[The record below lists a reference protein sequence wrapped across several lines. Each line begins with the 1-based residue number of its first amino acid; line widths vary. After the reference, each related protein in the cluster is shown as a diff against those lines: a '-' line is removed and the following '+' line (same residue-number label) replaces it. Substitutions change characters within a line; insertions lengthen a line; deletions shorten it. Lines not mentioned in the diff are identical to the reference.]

1 MNSPFIL
8 NLMFHQSMINNKIS
22 MCKSISNIE
31 SKEAESNDKDN
42 IIYPHINKSIY
53 NTILIQDIQDIKNIR
68 ELKEQIMYNTFDIFL

>member
-22 MCKSISNIE
+22 MCKSISK

-42 IIYPHINKSIY
+42 IIYPNINKSIY
-53 NTILIQDIQDIKNIR
+53 NTILIQDAKNVR